1 MQQVRAFE
9 EWCMGQTKSLH
20 SSVAELKQSQDTRD
34 QRIKDQA
41 ASIDTISQRVA
52 ELEKKLADLRIQK
65 RSDDK

>member
-9 EWCMGQTKSLH
+9 EWCMGQTKSLQ
-20 SSVAELKQSQDTRD
+20 SRVAELKQSQDTRD
-34 QRIKDQA
+34 QRIEDQA